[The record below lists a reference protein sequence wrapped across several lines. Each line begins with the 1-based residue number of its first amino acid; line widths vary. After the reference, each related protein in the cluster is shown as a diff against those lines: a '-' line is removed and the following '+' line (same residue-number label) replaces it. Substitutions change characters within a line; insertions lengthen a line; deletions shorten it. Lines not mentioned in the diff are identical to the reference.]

1 MNSDLLEEMS
11 LVKNFRI
18 KTENSPNQSTL
29 TKDIATQDSSKKLR
43 MKTKLIDSLAK
54 EDEMIIRKQS
64 NK

>member
-18 KTENSPNQSTL
+18 KTSNSPNQSTL
-29 TKDIATQDSSKKLR
+29 TKDIATQDSSKKLQ
-43 MKTKLIDSLAK
+43 MKSKLIDSLAK

>member
-18 KTENSPNQSTL
+18 KTSNSPNLSIL
-29 TKDIATQDSSKKLR
+29 TKDIATQDSSKKLQ
-43 MKTKLIDSLAK
+43 MKSKLVDSLAK

>member
-18 KTENSPNQSTL
+18 KTSNSPNQSTL

-43 MKTKLIDSLAK
+43 MQSKLIDSLAK